1 MTNSQVVLLVVVI
14 AAVAAVLLIT
24 VSVQRSRRL
33 RARFGPEY
41 QRAVQESGTTKRG
54 EERLA
59 QLEKRVERFQ
69 IHPLAPQARSR
80 FVEQWRVIQSKFV
93 DDPKGALT
101 EGDRLLG
108 EIMAARGYP
117 VSDFEQQSA
126 DLSVN
131 HAYVVEHYRAGHDIA
146 VRHAQGH
153 ASTED
158 LRQAMIHYR
167 NLFDDLAG
175 EPEVA
180 RAQAA
185 RA

>member
-1 MTNSQVVLLVVVI
+1 MTNAQVVLLIVMI
-14 AAVAAVLLIT
+14 AGVAAAVLILLK
-24 VSVQRSRRL
+24 VQRSRRL

-41 QRAVQESGTTKRG
+41 QRAVQESGTTIRG

-59 QLEKRVERFQ
+59 KLEKRVERFNVR
-69 IHPLAPQARSR
+69 PLAPPERGR
-80 FVEQWRVIQSKFV
+80 FVENWRVIQARFV
-93 DDPKGALT
+93 DDPKAALA

-117 VSDFEQQSA
+117 VTDFEQQSA

-131 HAYVVEHYRAGHDIA
+131 HPYVVEHYRAGHNIA
-146 VRHAQGH
+146 LRHSQGN

-167 NLFDDLAG
+167 KLFDDLVE

-180 RAQAA
+180 RAQTAGA
-185 RA
+185 